1 MAIRIASAE
10 NVPVLNLCRQETRE
24 MLEEWVRDDCIS
36 PEPWL

>member
-10 NVPVLNLCRQETRE
+10 KVPVLNLCRQEMRK
-24 MLEEWVRDDCIS
+24 MLEDWVLADCKL